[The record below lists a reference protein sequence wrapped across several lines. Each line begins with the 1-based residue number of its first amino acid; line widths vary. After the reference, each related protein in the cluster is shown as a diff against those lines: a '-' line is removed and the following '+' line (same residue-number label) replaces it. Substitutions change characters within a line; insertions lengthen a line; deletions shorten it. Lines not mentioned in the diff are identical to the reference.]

1 MYNGQLNS
9 RDLGG
14 KRMTKKIIVN
24 YNEKPCYAIALE
36 KDFQKLNE
44 ELSKVFDLTNKRVC
58 IVSDSNVYPLYGDE
72 VTSILQPLA
81 KEVINFVFEAGEGSK
96 NLDTVSDLYEKLILS
111 KFDRNDILIAL
122 GGGVVGDLTG
132 FAASTYLR
140 GIDFVQVSTTLL
152 SQVDSSI
159 GGKTGVDFRA
169 YKNMVGA
176 FYQPK
181 LVYMNISTLSTL
193 TDRQFNC
200 GLGEII
206 KHGIIKNYDYFN
218 YLNENI
224 SQIKNRDIDVL
235 IDMIYE
241 SCLIKKNV
249 VENDPKEK
257 GERALLNFG
266 HTIGH
271 AVEKLMNFELF
282 HGECVA
288 IGIIAAAYISYKYEK
303 ITKDELNT
311 IIETIRSYDFPL
323 DISKLDTNE
332 IIAVTKNDKKMI
344 SGKIKFILIDRIGNA
359 YIDTTITDDD
369 MAQAIEYIKNKEWC

>member
-140 GIDFVQVSTTLL
+140 GIDFVQVPTTLL

>member
-1 MYNGQLNS
+1 
-9 RDLGG
+9 
-14 KRMTKKIIVN
+14 MTKKIIVN

-36 KDFQKLNE
+36 KDFQRLNE

-140 GIDFVQVSTTLL
+140 GIDFVQVPTTLL

-344 SGKIKFILIDRIGNA
+344 SGKIKFILINRIGNA